1 LAPGERL
8 RNGQNVLPYRDFD
21 PMHACTCIIIL
32 LKNVFSEVDRFFAP
46 SKNKCR
52 GTNIRV
58 AAFIYICSPTLQKRR
73 DNVFLQF
80 YSIRFQFNGECYKE
94 HKSRIILRTRF
105 VYNYNT
111 KEYLEWK
118 INVFEKSDIKSLV
131 ETHSLT
137 LFSLLYDI
145 ECFQIEFGDHKN
157 FRRLYFAQKGS
168 LCVLKFKKVEKNF
181 LLYVPITFALHT
193 QVCNT
198 T

>member
-1 LAPGERL
+1 LHPVKINAEELTFGL
-8 RNGQNVLPYRDFD
+8 LHLFTYVVLPCKSDVIMF
-21 PMHACTCIIIL
+21 
-32 LKNVFSEVDRFFAP
+32 
-46 SKNKCR
+46 
-52 GTNIRV
+52 
-58 AAFIYICSPTLQKRR
+58 
-73 DNVFLQF
+73 FLQF